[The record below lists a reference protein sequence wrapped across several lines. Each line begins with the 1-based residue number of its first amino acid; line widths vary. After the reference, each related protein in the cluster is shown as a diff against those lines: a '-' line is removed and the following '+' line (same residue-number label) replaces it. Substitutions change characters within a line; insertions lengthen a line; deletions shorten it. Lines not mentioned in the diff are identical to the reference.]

1 MINLNNVESESSLA
15 YIEVP
20 EVDEPQSAG
29 GALQRQT
36 EEGCWAEC
44 GVLRA
49 VRLQELVDDH
59 EGLTDPLY
67 DLVHLGV
74 VLPALPAIPPQDCS
88 TESAKAMMYRL
99 GNEKCGKTGGRHM
112 ACAVVK
118 MKIRH

>member
-29 GALQRQT
+29 RALQRQT

-49 VRLQELVDDH
+49 VRLQEPVDDH

-74 VLPALPAIPPQDCS
+74 VLPALHLNCQELPP
-88 TESAKAMMYRL
+88 ELSAQVPPNWL
-99 GNEKCGKTGGRHM
+99 NVIGEENPSEVTLELEVGGGSG
-112 ACAVVK
+112 
-118 MKIRH
+118 